1 MKKKNFLREMFS
13 MDDLDEDYED
23 YEEEDA
29 LDEEIDDGDD
39 ESKAEETED
48 EEEPA
53 APEEPEAEDTDEIQ
67 TSEAESKPEEPEA
80 AEEEA
85 AESVADEP
93 VGSEHAGSATEDAET
108 DAEETVDA
116 ETAEEYETSEEDDSD
131 DIDPED
137 EDEYEDEEYDD
148 EEDDEED
155 DEDSYRYE
163 DEAYA
168 PVRKRKNA
176 ASSGR
181 RDDDE
186 DSYYRSAEY
195 KRERRH
201 KRRVRN
207 QMLAFLALAVVI
219 LAILFAVIQLGSK
232 LFGTGAAKPSGGGED
247 PQTGETSAIPALE
260 TEESVVISEP
270 ESAAPEE
277 TLSPLDQIVTAAIA
291 EMPIEDKVSALF
303 FVTPEQLTGVSVAT
317 QAGNTTQEILQKYK
331 VGGLLYT
338 GNNAKSDDQLK
349 ELLSKTSAMD
359 PGVFMATTEQG
370 GEVSP
375 IAKALKKEEQP
386 APLDIALSGG
396 TDQATTSG
404 SAIGAYLKEYG
415 FNLDLAPVADV
426 AVDSSNTYLG
436 KSSFGPDGN
445 LAGQM
450 SAAFIEGLSS
460 QGVSACIVAFPGY
473 GAVSGDEKEGMT
485 TTARTREEMESAE
498 FIAYKAAIGAGAEFL
513 QIGTISAPGLTGDNT
528 QCCLSGEA
536 VRVVREDLGFEG
548 VIVTG
553 ALNTAATTLYYDPAD
568 AAVRAI
574 KAGCDMIYL
583 PEKFEEAYNGVLEAV
598 QNGTLS
604 VERIDESLIRIYRVK
619 YKDRVA
625 Q

>member
-1 MKKKNFLREMFS
+1 M
-13 MDDLDEDYED
+13 
-23 YEEEDA
+23 
-29 LDEEIDDGDD
+29 
-39 ESKAEETED
+39 
-48 EEEPA
+48 
-53 APEEPEAEDTDEIQ
+53 
-67 TSEAESKPEEPEA
+67 
-80 AEEEA
+80 
-85 AESVADEP
+85 
-93 VGSEHAGSATEDAET
+93 
-108 DAEETVDA
+108 
-116 ETAEEYETSEEDDSD
+116 
-131 DIDPED
+131 
-137 EDEYEDEEYDD
+137 
-148 EEDDEED
+148 
-155 DEDSYRYE
+155 
-163 DEAYA
+163 
-168 PVRKRKNA
+168 
-176 ASSGR
+176 
-181 RDDDE
+181 
-186 DSYYRSAEY
+186 
-195 KRERRH
+195 
-201 KRRVRN
+201 
-207 QMLAFLALAVVI
+207 
-219 LAILFAVIQLGSK
+219 QLGSK
-232 LFGTGAAKPSGGGED
+232 LFGMGGTKPTGGGDD
-247 PQTGETSAIPALE
+247 PQTGETSAIPAIE

-270 ESAAPEE
+270 ESSAPEE
-277 TLSPLDQIVTAAIA
+277 VLTPLDQIVTAAIA

-396 TDQATTSG
+396 TDQATASG

-450 SAAFIEGLSS
+450 SAAFVEGLAS
-460 QGVSACIVAFPGY
+460 QGVSSCIVAFPGY

-498 FIAYKAAIGAGAEFL
+498 FIAYKAAVNAGAEFL

-568 AAVRAI
+568 AAVRAL

-598 QNGTLS
+598 QNGVLTQ
-604 VERIDESLIRIYRVK
+604 ERIDESLIRIYRVK

>member
-1 MKKKNFLREMFS
+1 MKKKSFLREMFS

-23 YEEEDA
+23 YEEEA
-29 LDEEIDDGDD
+29 LDEEEIDDGDD
-39 ESKAEETED
+39 ESKAEEAEAEADAVT
-48 EEEPA
+48 
-53 APEEPEAEDTDEIQ
+53 PEAEDEDEVK
-67 TSEAESKPEEPEA
+67 TSEEGSESEEPET

-93 VGSEHAGSATEDAET
+93 VTSEHAGSVVDDTEEEEEDVEEEPEEEEAEAYEDSEDA
-108 DAEETVDA
+108 DSDP
-116 ETAEEYETSEEDDSD
+116 EYE
-131 DIDPED
+131 
-137 EDEYEDEEYDD
+137 DD
-148 EEDDEED
+148 EEDEEDYEDDEEDED

-163 DEAYA
+163 EEAYA
-168 PVRKRKNA
+168 PVRKRRNA
-176 ASSGR
+176 GSNGR

-207 QMLAFLALAVVI
+207 QLLAFLALAVVV
-219 LAILFAVIQLGSK
+219 LAILFAIMQLGSK
-232 LFGTGAAKPSGGGED
+232 LFGMGGTKPAGGGDD

-270 ESAAPEE
+270 ESTAPEE
-277 TLSPLDQIVTAAIA
+277 VLTPLDQIVTAAIA

-338 GNNAKSDDQLK
+338 GKNAKSDEQLT
-349 ELLSKTSAMD
+349 ELLSKTSSMD
-359 PGVFMATTEQG
+359 PGVFRAIADQCG
-370 GEVSP
+370 DVSP

-396 TDQATTSG
+396 TDQATASG

-450 SAAFIEGLSS
+450 SAAFIEGLAS
-460 QGVSACIVAFPGY
+460 QGVSSCIVAFPGY

-498 FIAYKAAIGAGAEFL
+498 FIAYKAAVNAGAEFL

-568 AAVRAI
+568 AAVRAL

-598 QNGTLS
+598 QNGVLTQ
-604 VERIDESLIRIYRVK
+604 ERIDESLIRIYRVK